1 MTPTPATPPASRT
14 PTAGAVSTVTA
25 VLSMLHEP
33 AERNSATRRF
43 RGEPVLRWT
52 LDRLNRAARVTS
64 VAIVCWE
71 DQLEAVLPLAEQER
85 TDVLAKGP
93 RVVVPELEAVT
104 AARRWAD
111 GWRGGLLGTCA
122 FDLGFHAAWFD
133 EVAAQLGS
141 DALLVADPAAGLID
155 PRLVDE
161 LVDHAGAHPDVEL
174 CFMPAAPGLS
184 GALLRLPLLK
194 RLAAARAH
202 PGRLMHYAPDTVSRE
217 PLAGEACA
225 PVPASVARTTHRF
238 TLDSDRQVARVSAAT
253 VSLNGQ
259 LIASP
264 AEAIVARMHAL
275 DGVDPLP
282 REVVLELN
290 ATRAT
295 RPIYWPGRYH
305 AVRRPELTLELAERL
320 FAELAELDDVRLT
333 VAGLGDPLLCN
344 ALFPVI
350 EAARRAGVT
359 AVHVETDLV
368 AGDVAA
374 LAAADV
380 DVVSA
385 HVPAITAATYATV
398 MGVDRY
404 DAVLDNVRAFLT
416 ARARRGRGVPILAP
430 TFTKCRDNLAEM
442 ESWYDQWLRALGTAV
457 IAGPSDH
464 AGQLPDVSV
473 ADMSPPRR
481 RPCARL
487 RSRVVV
493 RSDGT
498 VVACEQDFAG
508 RAVLGRIGEVPLK
521 QIWQDR
527 LAPLRSDHR
536 AGNVAAHPLCGACR
550 EWNRP

>member
-1 MTPTPATPPASRT
+1 MTPATLTTDR
-14 PTAGAVSTVTA
+14 PTTAVTTVTA

-33 AERNSATRRF
+33 AERNSATRLF
-43 RGEPVLRWT
+43 RGAPVLRWT
-52 LDRLNRAARVTS
+52 LDRLNRARRVTS

-71 DQLEAVLPLAEQER
+71 DQLDAVLPLAEQER

-93 RVVVPELEAVT
+93 RVNVPELEAVT

-122 FDLGFHAAWFD
+122 FDLGFRAAWFD
-133 EVAAQLGS
+133 EVAAKLGS
-141 DALLVADPAAGLID
+141 EAVLLADPSAGLID
-155 PRLVDE
+155 PRLLDG
-161 LVDHAGAHPDVEL
+161 LIQHAREHPDLEL
-174 CFMPAAPGLS
+174 CFMPAAPGLA
-184 GALLRLPLLK
+184 GALLRRPLLK
-194 RLAAARAH
+194 RLATAHAH
-202 PGRLMHYAPDTVSRE
+202 PGRLMHYSPDALSRE
-217 PLAGEACA
+217 PLAGESCA
-225 PVPASVARTTHRF
+225 PVPTSVARTTQRF
-238 TLDSDRQVARVSAAT
+238 TLDSDRQVSRISAAT
-253 VSLNGQ
+253 LSLNGQ
-259 LIASP
+259 LISSP
-264 AEAIVARMHAL
+264 AEDIVARMQDL
-275 DGVDPLP
+275 DATDPLP
-282 REVVLELN
+282 REVVLEIN
-290 ATRAT
+290 TERAT

-305 AVRRPELTLELAERL
+305 AVQRPALSPEHAERL
-320 FAELAELDDVRLT
+320 FAELAEMDDVRLT
-333 VAGLGDPLLCN
+333 IAGVGDPLLSD
-344 ALFPVI
+344 ALFPIV
-350 EAARRAGVT
+350 EAARRAGIA

-368 AGDVAA
+368 AGDLIG
-374 LAAADV
+374 LAAAEV
-380 DVVSA
+380 DVVTA
-385 HVPAITAATYATV
+385 HVPALTAATYTAI

-416 ARARRGRGVPILAP
+416 ERARRRRGVPILAP

-464 AGQLPDVSV
+464 AGQVPDFAV

-493 RSDGT
+493 QCDGT

-508 RAVLGRIGEVPLK
+508 RAAVGNIAETSIK

-527 LAPLRSDHR
+527 LAQLRSDHK
-536 AGNVAAHPLCGACR
+536 AGNLAAHALCGACR